1 MSRRLGPDAQRYLAA
16 GTGQSVTRPFH
27 LRWLLPKL
35 CGADLRSW
43 WIVYLASWVG
53 IAIGMGWWAWDAGLE
68 PAQILLAIG
77 LLVGLPGILGPSVSI
92 PVQVDLPAT
101 ALTVLAVPAIISGRP
116 LGVLCGLLLVL
127 IGANVRETVPI
138 VTALLAWSWLPLV
151 GLIVPLTVWLVRRP
165 ATSSGILEWD
175 RITVH
180 PFRTSLEYHA
190 GRWRDARLMVIPWGV
205 CLIGLYALDWRLAI
219 ILGIAYAQ
227 LLIAT
232 DTVRLYQHV
241 AGPALALTAAALI
254 PDAWVPLA
262 MIGHLFWIWKPE
274 RI

>member
-1 MSRRLGPDAQRYLAA
+1 MAA
-16 GTGQSVTRPFH
+16 GAGHQVVRPFH
-27 LRWLLPKL
+27 LRWGLPAL
-35 CGADLRSW
+35 CGANLRAWWAVWITS
-43 WIVYLASWVG
+43 WIVLGVSTVG
-53 IAIGMGWWAWDAGLE
+53 WAFARGLT
-68 PAQILLAIG
+68 PAQACLTGVLL
-77 LLVGLPGILGPSVSI
+77 LGLPGILGPGVSI

-101 ALTVLAVPAIISGRP
+101 ALTMLGVALAVTGHPIWIVVGIMVIMVASS
-116 LGVLCGLLLVL
+116 
-127 IGANVRETVPI
+127 VRETAPI
-138 VTALLAWSWLPLV
+138 CAALWLWSPWPLIALV
-151 GLIVPLTVWLVRRP
+151 VPLIIAIVRKP
-165 ATSSGILEWD
+165 AASSGIPEWD
-175 RITVH
+175 RITAH

-190 GRWRDARLMVIPWGV
+190 GRWRDARLMILPWGV
-205 CLIGLYALDWRLAI
+205 CLVGLYALDWRLAI

-241 AGPALALTAAALI
+241 AGPALAITAAALI